1 MMKKVWSIILFFAG
15 LAFFTGMIDALAK
28 MWVKLQLGIDIS
40 EYFTPHF
47 DRFVALEPILG
58 ANDVARGNPVG
69 VGAIAAFAFDLEHAG
84 DLGEQLRDVL
94 VQG

>member
-58 ANDVARGNPVG
+58 AIFLVG
-69 VGAIAAFAFDLEHAG
+69 GLILWYLPTET
-84 DLGEQLRDVL
+84 
-94 VQG
+94 

>member
-1 MMKKVWSIILFFAG
+1 
-15 LAFFTGMIDALAK
+15 MIDALAK

-58 ANDVARGNPVG
+58 AIFLVG
-69 VGAIAAFAFDLEHAG
+69 GLILWYLPTET
-84 DLGEQLRDVL
+84 
-94 VQG
+94 